1 MARLM
6 GITLPDDKRIDYS
19 LTILYGIGWGNVGQV
34 LTQANVS
41 PSKRVKELTED
52 ELKKIT
58 EVVEKNYKVEGDL
71 REVLTENIKRLK
83 EIGSYRGSRHM
94 KGLPSRGQRTKSNA
108 RTKRGKRKTVGALRK
123 EALDLVLCPREGRPF
138 ICREPR

>member
-34 LTQANVS
+34 LTQANVA
-41 PSKRVKELTED
+41 PSKRVKELTE
-52 ELKKIT
+52 EQLKKIT
-58 EVVEKNYKVEGDL
+58 EVVEKNFKVEGDL

-123 EALDLVLCPREGRPF
+123 EAWAKLESGKTAEAVKEKTK
-138 ICREPR
+138 

>member
-123 EALDLVLCPREGRPF
+123 EAWAKLESGKTADAVKEKTK
-138 ICREPR
+138 